1 MKITS
6 VRTRVF
12 EWKGKV
18 VPPQAHF
25 CTNATDIL
33 YERGDA
39 MGSFRFHG
47 WLVVEIETDSG
58 LVGLGNCALAP
69 RVAKEI
75 IDLYLTPRIPSTT
88 NTSGRRCIA
97 APTPG
102 AARASAWPP
111 SPPWTWRS
119 GT

>member
-1 MKITS
+1 MKIKS

-47 WLVVEIETDSG
+47 WLVVEVEQDP
-58 LVGLGNCALAP
+58 ALAP
-69 RVAKEI
+69 PRPAVVRAFGHIARVFG
-75 IDLYLTPRIPSTT
+75 D
-88 NTSGRRCIA
+88 
-97 APTPG
+97 
-102 AARASAWPP
+102 
-111 SPPWTWRS
+111 SP
-119 GT
+119 

>member
-1 MKITS
+1 MKITAI
-6 VRTRVF
+6 RTRVF

-33 YERGDA
+33 FERGDA

-47 WLVVEIETDSG
+47 WLVVEVETDTG
-58 LVGLGNCALAP
+58 LVGIGNCALAP

-75 IDLYLTPRIPSTT
+75 IDLYDSPRDTGVQLQKFLTVLEQPQRFSHWLPS
-88 NTSGRRCIA
+88 
-97 APTPG
+97 
-102 AARASAWPP
+102 WV
-111 SPPWTWRS
+111 
-119 GT
+119 